1 MTCSVQPSTEGRG
14 GTLRRGSGHG
24 RAHLRR
30 VTDSSRHAS
39 ATIRLKKRFGI
50 LLATTQYVSS
60 ATDGRNAGRAVV
72 NHLADVASVRYA
84 VLEALRTE
92 GGSERFVVAYRN
104 EYSLRDLIAAPCIAA
119 FGFSSREE
127 AVARTKSCV
136 SMATIKKQVP
146 RTTVVKRI
154 DEHQPGPHRPEQRS
168 ETGSASQ
175 TIRRF
180 LVAFYSDTVAAAIL
194 IFSSRNIISVAIRAF
209 LAV

>member
-1 MTCSVQPSTEGRG
+1 
-14 GTLRRGSGHG
+14 
-24 RAHLRR
+24 

-72 NHLADVASVRYA
+72 NHLADVANVRYA